1 MLEPI
6 LSVVFVIILVFSII
20 SVIKQ
25 RKKAGVT
32 GFKSVLTPIC
42 FFLISINCLLAIWF
56 KYMGLAV
63 WLINGVL
70 LLLAAYFTKYLQK
83 TKN

>member
-1 MLEPI
+1 MMEI
-6 LSVVFVIILVFSII
+6 VLSIVAVIILVISVI

-25 RKKAGVT
+25 RKKAGIT
-32 GFKSVLTPIC
+32 GFKSMLTPIS

-63 WLINGVL
+63 WLINVVL
-70 LLLAAYFTKYLQK
+70 LLLAAYCTEYLPETKK
-83 TKN
+83 